1 MKKKNV
7 FNLIVWAA
15 AGSLVFLTLRELPIA
30 EMGLKL
36 AEISTSAWFILFI
49 INVAILFLTAARW
62 KVLANIFNAELS
74 LVDLFKIRQAG
85 STISFVTPGPQ
96 FGGEPL
102 QVYWMHQKYDVPID
116 IALTT
121 LGSDR
126 LLETIINLLILV
138 IGLSLIIG
146 SGLDGDFSKALLV
159 TSITLAILI
168 MLTVLILKK
177 PRWLA
182 KIFGV
187 LFSRFSKKI
196 SYLEN
201 YHQMSKAIDRLV
213 TQIKKNQSRVFFASV
228 LGVAGWF
235 LLTLELYFMMKVLG
249 LSPSLY
255 DIIFVMVGIRLAL
268 LMPIPGGVG
277 TVEASL
283 LWSFSIL
290 NLAAAGAAGL
300 IALSR
305 LRDAIILIVGMVSLS
320 DLSKDNPGVTSSDD
334 YHG

>member
-1 MKKKNV
+1 MKKRTT

-15 AGSLVFLTLRELPIA
+15 AGSLVFLTVRELPIA

-36 AEISTSAWFILFI
+36 AEISPSAWFILFI
-49 INVAILFLTAARW
+49 INVAILFLAAARW

-102 QVYWMHQKYDVPID
+102 QVYWLHQKYDVPID

-138 IGLSLIIG
+138 IGLALIIG
-146 SGLDGDFSKALLV
+146 SGLDADFSKALLV

-168 MLTVLILKK
+168 ILTLLILKK

-182 KIFGV
+182 RIFGF
-187 LFSRFSKKI
+187 LFSRFSKKS

-201 YHQMSKAIDRLV
+201 YHQMWKAIDRLF
-213 TQIKKNQSRVFFASV
+213 TQIKKNRSSVFLASM
-228 LGVAGWF
+228 LGLAGWF
-235 LLTLELYFMMKVLG
+235 LLILELYFMMKVLD

-277 TVEASL
+277 TIEASL

-290 NLAAAGAAGL
+290 NLAAAGAGGL

-305 LRDAIILIVGMVSLS
+305 FRDVIILIVGMVFLS
-320 DLSKDNPGVTSSDD
+320 DLSKDNPRATSTDD
-334 YHG
+334 YNG

>member
-1 MKKKNV
+1 VKKRNA
-7 FNLIVWAA
+7 FNMIVWAT
-15 AGSLVFLTLRELPIA
+15 AGSLVFLTLRELPIT

-36 AEISTSAWFILFI
+36 AKISPSAWFILFI
-49 INVAILFLTAARW
+49 INVAILFSAAVRW
-62 KVLANIFNAELS
+62 KVLASIFDADLS
-74 LVDLFKIRQAG
+74 LADLFKIRQAG

-102 QVYWMHQKYDVPID
+102 QVYWLHQKYGVPID

-126 LLETIINLLILV
+126 LLETIINLFVLV
-138 IGLSLIIG
+138 IGIAFVIG
-146 SGLDGDFSKALLV
+146 TGIDADFSKALLV

-168 MLTVLILKK
+168 MLTILILKK

-182 KIFGV
+182 KIFGF
-187 LFSRFSKKI
+187 LSSRLKKKI
-196 SYLEN
+196 PYLEN
-201 YHQMSKAIDRLV
+201 YHEISKTIDRLL
-213 TQIKKNQSRVFFASV
+213 TQVKKNQSSVFLASI
-228 LGVAGWF
+228 LGLAGWF
-235 LLTLELYFMMKVLG
+235 LLMLELYFMMKILN
-249 LSPSLY
+249 LTPNFY
-255 DIIFVMVGIRLAL
+255 DIIFIMVGIRLAL

-290 NLAAAGAAGL
+290 NLSAAGAGGL

-305 LRDAIILIVGMVSLS
+305 FRDIMILIVGMVFLS
-320 DLSKDNPGVTSSDD
+320 DLSKDAPRVISTGDFDS
-334 YHG
+334 